1 MVLTAAYLYYVED
14 QSQEEIA
21 RQLSVSRS
29 TISRLLAEARQTG
42 VVRIEVAAPPPTDG
56 LEAEL
61 SEQLGLER
69 VYLAQGVASPD
80 DPGPVLAG
88 ALGEAL
94 LDSELRPGDALLVSW
109 GRSTWSMSRADL
121 PAIPGV
127 VVVPAL
133 GGLNDEKPWVQT
145 NEIAR
150 QLASR
155 LDGSVL
161 LLHAPAVPS
170 EKLRA
175 SLLSD
180 ESIRA
185 ALIRWDDAAVALVGI
200 GAWPQGEPEPPSILS
215 MDKQTLQRSVGD
227 VAARLFGAD
236 GKPVPY
242 PAEQRLLGIS
252 RKQLLQVRR
261 RIGVAVGTRK
271 ADAIVAAARSGL
283 VNVLVT
289 DVVTASA
296 VTARLGSIASKA
308 AKPRRTA
315 AATGRR

>member
-42 VVRIEVAAPPPTDG
+42 VVRIEVTAPPPADG
-56 LEAEL
+56 LEIDLA
-61 SEQLGLER
+61 EQLGLEQ
-69 VYLAQGVASPD
+69 VHLAQGVAPPD
-80 DPGPVLAG
+80 DPGPVLAS
-88 ALGEAL
+88 AVGEAL
-94 LDSELRPGDALLVSW
+94 LESDLSPGDALLVSW
-109 GRSTWSMSRADL
+109 GRSTWSVSRADL
-121 PAIPGV
+121 PSIPGV

-150 QLASR
+150 RLASR
-155 LDGSVL
+155 LEGSVL

-170 EKLRA
+170 DELRA

-185 ALIRWDDAAVALVGI
+185 ALSRWDDAAVALVGI
-200 GAWPQGEPEPPSILS
+200 GAWPQGEPEPPAILS

-227 VAARLFGAD
+227 VAGRLFSAD
-236 GKPVPY
+236 GTPVPY
-242 PAEQRLLGIS
+242 PAELRLLGITREQLS
-252 RKQLLQVRR
+252 RVRR
-261 RIGVAVGTRK
+261 RIGVAVGVRK
-271 ADAIVAAARSGL
+271 ADAIIAAARSGL

-296 VTARLGSIASKA
+296 VTARLSSTA
-308 AKPRRTA
+308 APKPRRGS
-315 AATGRR
+315 ATGRR